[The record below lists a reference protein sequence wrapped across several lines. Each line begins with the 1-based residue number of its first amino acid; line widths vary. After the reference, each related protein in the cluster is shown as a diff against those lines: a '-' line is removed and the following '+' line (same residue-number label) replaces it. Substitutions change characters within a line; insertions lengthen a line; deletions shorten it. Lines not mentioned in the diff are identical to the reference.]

1 MKNGTS
7 FLDGI
12 PSLKLCKGSG
22 SSEEEYTDEFHV
34 QPEEGTGFS
43 PTDKAQVNKHEGI
56 PQIFSLI
63 RQSLGLES

>member
-1 MKNGTS
+1 MKNETS
-7 FLDGI
+7 FDGI

-43 PTDKAQVNKHEGI
+43 PTDKAQVKNHEGI
-56 PQIFSLI
+56 TQIFI
-63 RQSLGLES
+63 V

>member
-1 MKNGTS
+1 MKLV
-7 FLDGI
+7 FDGI

-43 PTDKAQVNKHEGI
+43 PTDKAQVKKHSTN
-56 PQIFSLI
+56 FHSLI
-63 RQSLGLES
+63 LQNLGLES

>member
-1 MKNGTS
+1 MELV
-7 FLDGI
+7 FDGI

-43 PTDKAQVNKHEGI
+43 PTDKAQVKKHEEI
-56 PQIFSLI
+56 PHFFIVLI